1 MNPLDGY
8 FINQSHNPG
17 KLTFVNATFWEKRA
31 AILKLRLLFNSYP
44 PHTILR
50 EVSRV
55 SSLILR
61 AKPWLAKKV
70 LRHGNRFA
78 ARIRRRCFRRKRGDD
93 RKWVCC
99 SQLGYS
105 APFSQKT
112 YHKDMTMLSRRSRQL
127 LCHQWNRFPLRL
139 QKLPVKGEISPEES
153 LLLLMKNY
161 LRICHKT
168 ANLKTEIRKCP
179 LIAKQILLETPSA
192 SYFALHLLTYLHHY
206 E

>member
-99 SQLGYS
+99 SQATVHPLVKKLTIRTWPCCQGEVVNCYVTS
-105 APFSQKT
+105 VTASHYAFKC
-112 YHKDMTMLSRRSRQL
+112 YLSKVQSVRKSR
-127 LCHQWNRFPLRL
+127 CC
-139 QKLPVKGEISPEES
+139 
-153 LLLLMKNY
+153 Y
-161 LRICHKT
+161 
-168 ANLKTEIRKCP
+168 
-179 LIAKQILLETPSA
+179 
-192 SYFALHLLTYLHHY
+192 
-206 E
+206 

>member
-93 RKWVCC
+93 WKWVCC
-99 SQLGYS
+99 SQATVHPLVKKLTIRTWPCCQGEVVNCYVTS
-105 APFSQKT
+105 EIASHYAFKSYLLKV
-112 YHKDMTMLSRRSRQL
+112 KSVRKSR
-127 LCHQWNRFPLRL
+127 CC
-139 QKLPVKGEISPEES
+139 
-153 LLLLMKNY
+153 Y
-161 LRICHKT
+161 
-168 ANLKTEIRKCP
+168 
-179 LIAKQILLETPSA
+179 
-192 SYFALHLLTYLHHY
+192 
-206 E
+206 